1 MTGNAGSLTKRVVE
15 FVRGSFTLDA
25 IAISNVEYRVFKKW
39 GEILKMIQVGLRS
52 MYAGVWGLLWT
63 IIIRSAACIIFVIFF
78 ERHSVVKLLQHTI
91 EIPYMVKDMLH

>member
-1 MTGNAGSLTKRVVE
+1 MCE
-15 FVRGSFTLDA
+15 
-25 IAISNVEYRVFKKW
+25 
-39 GEILKMIQVGLRS
+39 LKMFQVGLWR
-52 MYAGVWGLLWT
+52 MYRGVWGLLWT